1 MKSKFLLTTGLIAA
15 AFAVNAQSENRG
27 YAITGDGNKDFMW
40 MNIRQIDLSTGQ
52 VTKTIFERSKT
63 NFTITDVSSKKTTDQ
78 TAFADGNIYSASQYP
93 TSSFV
98 AAAAYDRRSEKLFF
112 IPMRMGELRWMDAN
126 VKNETPSFY
135 SVAIPGYS
143 PSVGAEESNNIT
155 RMVLASDGNGYAVNN
170 DGSHLYKFTTGK
182 NPTITDLGGLI
193 DAEENAGLS
202 IHNKCSSWGGDMI
215 ADAFGKL
222 YIISATRNVFVVDV
236 NTRITTFKNTITGLP
251 GNYTTNGAAVDADGN
266 IVICSATAFDGYYKM
281 SLTDFAAKKIEG
293 SDVVYN
299 ASDIASGNLLLQK
312 EADQA
317 RNASFAKL
325 APSTFNTKLSQNSI
339 YPNPVVSNTFN
350 VLLDGKQNGAYTIV
364 ITDLAGRA
372 LQTSKVALSK
382 GQQIQQVN
390 LKSRPTTGTYLVKVL
405 DEKNNEILSDKVVIL

>member
-1 MKSKFLLTTGLIAA
+1 MKFKILLATGLVAA
-15 AFAVNAQSENRG
+15 SFATSAQSQNKG

-52 VTKTIFERSKT
+52 VSKTIFQRSKT
-63 NFTITDVSSKKTTDQ
+63 NFSMLNVETKQSINQ
-78 TAFADGNIYSASQYP
+78 TAFADGNIYQPSQYP
-93 TSSFV
+93 TASFV
-98 AAAAYDRRSEKLFF
+98 AAAAYDRRSDKLFF

-126 VKNETPSFY
+126 VKNDEPQFY
-135 SVAIPGYS
+135 SMSIPGYL
-143 PSVGAEESNNIT
+143 PSFGGEEANNIT
-155 RMVLASDGNGYAVNN
+155 RMVFASDGNGYAVTN

-182 NPTITDLGGLI
+182 KPTVTDLGPLV
-193 DAEENAGLS
+193 DAEENKGLS

-236 NTRITTFKNTITGLP
+236 TSRITTFKGTITGLS

-266 IVICSATAFDGYYKM
+266 IILSSATAFEGYYKM
-281 SLTDFAAKKIEG
+281 SLTDLAAKKIEG

-299 ASDIASGNLLLQK
+299 ASDLASGNLLLQK

-317 RNASFAKL
+317 RSASVAKL
-325 APSTFNTKLSQNSI
+325 LPASANNDLSQNSI
-339 YPNPVVSNTFN
+339 YPNPVLSNTFN
-350 VLLDGKQNGAYTIV
+350 VLLDGKQNGAYTIIV
-364 ITDLAGRA
+364 SDLAGRA
-372 LQTSKVALSK
+372 LQSTKVGLSK
-382 GQQIQQVN
+382 GQQTQQVSLRN
-390 LKSRPTTGTYLVKVL
+390 RPVKGTYIVKIL

>member
-1 MKSKFLLTTGLIAA
+1 
-15 AFAVNAQSENRG
+15 
-27 YAITGDGNKDFMW
+27 
-40 MNIRQIDLSTGQ
+40 
-52 VTKTIFERSKT
+52 
-63 NFTITDVSSKKTTDQ
+63 
-78 TAFADGNIYSASQYP
+78 
-93 TSSFV
+93 
-98 AAAAYDRRSEKLFF
+98 
-112 IPMRMGELRWMDAN
+112 
-126 VKNETPSFY
+126 
-135 SVAIPGYS
+135 
-143 PSVGAEESNNIT
+143 
-155 RMVLASDGNGYAVNN
+155 
-170 DGSHLYKFTTGK
+170 
-182 NPTITDLGGLI
+182 
-193 DAEENAGLS
+193 
-202 IHNKCSSWGGDMI
+202 MI
-215 ADAFGKL
+215 ADAYGKL

-299 ASDIASGNLLLQK
+299 ASDLASGNLLLQK